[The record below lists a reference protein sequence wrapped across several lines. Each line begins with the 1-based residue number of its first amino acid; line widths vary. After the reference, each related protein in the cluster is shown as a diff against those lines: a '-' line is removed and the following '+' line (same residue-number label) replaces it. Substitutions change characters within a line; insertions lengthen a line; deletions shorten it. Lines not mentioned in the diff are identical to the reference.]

1 MYGPPPTSPLYQG
14 DCSETPDPNPYF
26 PKPAVRWRPQPQFWY
41 QGDPCPPN
49 STWPVGDPDDYKFE
63 TLPQPQSEKTLLEEM
78 EIERPERYLPGEI
91 YRNERP
97 KRPIEDLSKT
107 SNCPKVWSPKD
118 PAFYCEFRPTRE
130 MMNPP
135 LLLDDVIRRKAETFN
150 SYIIPQKVK
159 IEQSCEGVEDAETKK
174 IKTKDYLEAL
184 KYADTRP
191 ADFKC
196 EVDERVPYE
205 DACKIPDPTV
215 KVPPA
220 IYRKIWR
227 PSNDDDL
234 TPKIEKDGSNT
245 IVEPD
250 EIK

>member
-107 SNCPKVWSPKD
+107 SKK
-118 PAFYCEFRPTRE
+118 FG
-130 MMNPP
+130 NPHGTGNDMDMD
-135 LLLDDVIRRKAETFN
+135 LTA
-150 SYIIPQKVK
+150 
-159 IEQSCEGVEDAETKK
+159 G
-174 IKTKDYLEAL
+174 
-184 KYADTRP
+184 
-191 ADFKC
+191 
-196 EVDERVPYE
+196 
-205 DACKIPDPTV
+205 
-215 KVPPA
+215 
-220 IYRKIWR
+220 
-227 PSNDDDL
+227 DDDL
-234 TPKIEKDGSNT
+234 YNLR
-245 IVEPD
+245 IVTTR
-250 EIK
+250 